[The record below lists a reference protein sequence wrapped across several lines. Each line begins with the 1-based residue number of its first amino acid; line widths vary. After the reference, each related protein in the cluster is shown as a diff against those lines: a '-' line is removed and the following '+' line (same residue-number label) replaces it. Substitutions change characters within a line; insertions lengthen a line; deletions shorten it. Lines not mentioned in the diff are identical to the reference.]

1 MMSGSMVLGLSER
14 TCREPTLAEQLIY
27 KKPTTEVGPG
37 LETLGVTL
45 ILAPYRTHSKKE
57 GFRHGQLPCSRLNRT
72 DQPDIIALP
81 VT

>member
-37 LETLGVTL
+37 LEKLGVTL
-45 ILAPYRTHSKKE
+45 ILAPYRTHSK
-57 GFRHGQLPCSRLNRT
+57 
-72 DQPDIIALP
+72 
-81 VT
+81 